1 MVNLVLNTNAEIS
14 NILDKLIDLGLTFG
28 EKLIGALIILI
39 VGKYIIKWLN
49 KLFARLLSKR
59 NIDASIQSFLKSM
72 VNILLL
78 TMLILAVIGKL
89 GIELTGFAALLASA
103 GVAIGM
109 ALSGNLQ
116 NFAGGIIILIFR
128 PYKVGDFID
137 ASTGVS
143 GTVKEIQIFHTIIVT
158 GDNKLVYVPNGSMSS
173 GVITNYSHMDSRRV
187 EWVFGVDYGEDF
199 DKVKS
204 VLLSV
209 INNDNRILKTIDPF
223 IELDELAASSVNIK
237 VRVWVNSE
245 DYWSVYFDL
254 NKNVYAT
261 FNKEGINFPFP
272 QLTVHKAN

>member
-245 DYWSVYFDL
+245 DNWSV
-254 NKNVYAT
+254 
-261 FNKEGINFPFP
+261 
-272 QLTVHKAN
+272 